1 LVDLGIEAVK
11 RSIFG
16 VLKPWGGTVFWEL
29 IGLMRLR
36 IFSFG
41 LVLLLSVLV
50 GGVTTATGALA
61 ARITQIVVQG
71 NERVEN
77 ESIFSYLQLQQGG
90 EYSNDA
96 ADDSV
101 RALFQTG
108 LFSDVSINQEGG
120 RVVIRVVENPLIN
133 VVNFEGNSEVDD
145 ETLQKEVEV
154 RERMIFTKSRAQ
166 SDTRRIL
173 QLYQRQGFYNVSVTP
188 KQIRLPENRINLVFE
203 IKEGT
208 ETNVTSI
215 TFTGNNSF
223 SGNSLRSVIATQEKA
238 WWRFLSRNTT
248 FDADRLEFDKEQLRR
263 HYLKNGFADVQI
275 VSAEPTQD
283 ENGNFTINFTVDEGP
298 RYTIADV
305 AVNVGDAKLDDNGV
319 RRAVKTDAGDTYNAQ
334 KVDKSVE
341 NLTLEASKQGFV
353 FAKVEPKVDREPGT
367 GRLNLT
373 YDIVEGPRTY
383 IERIE
388 IVGNGRTLDEVIRRE
403 LGLFEGDAYNKAL
416 VERARRRL
424 TALDF
429 FEKIEFSDREGS
441 AADKVVLVLEVV
453 EKSTGS
459 LSFSAGYSSVE
470 TIVLGIDLAERNL
483 FGRGQEV
490 RLNTQASFKKQQVDF
505 SFTEP
510 YFMGSPFSAGFDL
523 FANRSNFQ
531 EVSSYKSEQIGGA
544 LRAGF
549 RLDETSRVN
558 FKYLLARRKIKNID
572 ASAAS
577 PAILEQQGTSW
588 KSAVSGTYTY
598 DDLDNPIR
606 PNSGLRAELTGE
618 VAGLGGTD
626 RFASLEASAWYFVPV
641 IEDKVTLKFEGNAGV
656 VGSWDKN
663 KKVPFQDRFFKG
675 ADSFRGF
682 ASSGV
687 GPMQIG
693 NDGVTDSIGAK
704 SYAIGT
710 VEAIFPLGLPESLGV
725 EGVVFSDFGTVFGA
739 EDKSVA
745 SAVGTNCNRT
755 PAADCTVFDSMKLRA
770 SIGAGVIWQ
779 SPFGPLR
786 LEAAYPVLKAPEDK
800 KEWFSFSIGTR
811 F

>member
-1 LVDLGIEAVK
+1 
-11 RSIFG
+11 
-16 VLKPWGGTVFWEL
+16 
-29 IGLMRLR
+29 MRLR
-36 IFSFG
+36 IFNFA

-50 GGVTTATGALA
+50 GGVVTASGALA

-71 NERVEN
+71 NDRVEN
-77 ESIFSYLQLQQGG
+77 ESIFSYLQLQRGG
-90 EYSNDA
+90 EYSNSA

-108 LFSDVSINQEGG
+108 LFSDVSISQEGG
-120 RVVIRVVENPLIN
+120 RVIVRVIENPLIN
-133 VVNFEGNSEVDD
+133 VVNFEGNSEVTD

-203 IKEGT
+203 IKEGS
-208 ETNVTSI
+208 ETNVTNI

-223 SGNSLRSVIATQEKA
+223 GGNSLRSVLATKEKA
-238 WWRFLSRNTT
+238 WWRFFGRNTT
-248 FDADRLEFDKEQLRR
+248 FDSDRLEFDKELLRR

-283 ENGNFTINFTVDEGP
+283 DNGNFTINFTIDEGP
-298 RYTIADV
+298 RYSIADV
-305 AVNVGDAKLDDNGV
+305 AINVGDAKLDDNGI
-319 RRAVKTDAGDTYNAQ
+319 RRAVKTDAGDFYNAER
-334 KVDKSVE
+334 VDKSVE

-353 FAKVEPKVDREPGT
+353 FAKVEPKVDREPST

-388 IVGNGRTLDEVIRRE
+388 IIGNGRTLDEVIRRE

-424 TALDF
+424 NALDF

-470 TIVLGIDLAERNL
+470 TVVLGVDLAERNL

-510 YFMGSPFSAGFDL
+510 YFMGSPFSAGIDL
-523 FANRSNFQ
+523 FATKNNLKQ
-531 EVSSYKSEQIGGA
+531 VSSYKSEQIGGA

-549 RLDETSRVN
+549 KLDETSRVN
-558 FKYLLARRKIKNID
+558 FKYLLARRRITDID
-572 ASAAS
+572 PATAS
-577 PAILEQQGTSW
+577 PAILEQEGRSW
-588 KSAVSGTYTY
+588 KSALSATYVY
-598 DDLDNPIR
+598 DDLDNPAR
-606 PNSGLRAELTGE
+606 PNSGLRTEFTGE
-618 VAGLGGTD
+618 IAGLGGTD
-626 RFASLEASAWYFVPV
+626 RYASLEASAWYFVPV
-641 IEDKVTLKFEGNAGV
+641 IEDKVTVKFEGNAGV
-656 VGSWDKN
+656 VGSWDNN
-663 KKVPFQDRFFKG
+663 KKVPFQDRFFRG
-675 ADSFRGF
+675 GENFRGF

-704 SYAIGT
+704 TYAIGT
-710 VEAIFPLGLPESLGV
+710 IEAIFPLGLPESLGV
-725 EGVVFSDFGTVFGA
+725 EGVAFTDFGTVFGA
-739 EDKSVA
+739 EDRTSA
-745 SAVGTNCNRT
+745 SGVNGCTN
-755 PAADCTVFDSMKLRA
+755 AAGCTVFDSKKFRA

-800 KEWFSFSIGTR
+800 KEWFSFSVGTR

>member
-29 IGLMRLR
+29 IGLMRSR

-50 GGVTTATGALA
+50 GGVMSAAGALA

-77 ESIFSYLQLQQGG
+77 ESIASYLQLQRGG

-96 ADDSV
+96 ADESV

-108 LFSDVSINQEGG
+108 LFSDVSITQEGG
-120 RVVIRVVENPLIN
+120 RVIIRVVENPLIN
-133 VVNFEGNSEVDD
+133 VVNFEGNSEVND

-223 SGNSLRSVIATQEKA
+223 SGNSLRSVIATQEKS

-275 VSAEPTQD
+275 VSADPSQD
-283 ENGNFTINFTVDEGP
+283 ENGNFTINFTIDEGP

-319 RRAVKTDAGDTYNAQ
+319 RRAVKTDSGDVYNAQ

-353 FAKVEPKVDREPGT
+353 FAKVEPKVDRESGT

-470 TIVLGIDLAERNL
+470 KIVLGVDLAERNL

-490 RLNTQASFKKQQVDF
+490 RLNTQVSFKKQQVDF

-523 FANRSNFQ
+523 FANRRNFK

-549 RLDETSRVN
+549 RLDETSSVS
-558 FKYLLARRKIKNID
+558 FKYLLARRKIKDID
-572 ASAAS
+572 IASAA
-577 PAILEQQGTSW
+577 PAILEQEGTSW
-588 KSAVSGTYTY
+588 KSAVSATYTY
-598 DDLDNPIR
+598 DDLDNPVR
-606 PNSGLRAELTGE
+606 PNSGLRAQVTGE

-626 RFASLEASAWYFVPV
+626 RYASLEASAWYFVPV
-641 IEDKVTLKFEGNAGV
+641 VEDKVTVKFEGNAGV
-656 VGSWDKN
+656 VTSWDKN

-675 ADSFRGF
+675 SESFRGF

-693 NDGVTDSIGAK
+693 NDGETDSIGAQ

-739 EDKSVA
+739 EDNTVSRG
-745 SAVGTNCNRT
+745 SPGCNVGTSTKN
-755 PAADCTVFDSMKLRA
+755 CTVFDSMKLRA

-800 KEWFSFSIGTR
+800 KEWFSFSVGTR

>member
-1 LVDLGIEAVK
+1 M
-11 RSIFG
+11 
-16 VLKPWGGTVFWEL
+16 
-29 IGLMRLR
+29 GLMRLR
-36 IFSFG
+36 IFSFALA
-41 LVLLLSVLV
+41 LVLSVV
-50 GGVTTATGALA
+50 FGGAITATEALA

-71 NERVEN
+71 NARVEN
-77 ESIFSYLQLQQGG
+77 ESIFSYLQLQRGG
-90 EYSNDA
+90 EYSNSA

-108 LFSDVSINQEGG
+108 LFSDVSITQEGG
-120 RVVIRVVENPLIN
+120 RVIIRVVENPLIN
-133 VVNFEGNSEVDD
+133 VINFEGNTEVAD

-208 ETNVTSI
+208 ETSVTTI

-223 SGNSLRSVIATQEKA
+223 SGNSLRSVLATKEKS

-248 FDADRLEFDKEQLRR
+248 FDADRLEFDKELLRR

-275 VSAEPTQD
+275 VSAEPSQN
-283 ENGNFTINFTVDEGP
+283 ENGNFTIDFTIDEGP
-298 RYTIADV
+298 RYSIADV
-305 AVNVGDAKLDDNGV
+305 AINVGDAKLDDNGI
-319 RRAVKTDAGDTYNAQ
+319 RRAVKTDAGDVYNAE

-388 IVGNGRTLDEVIRRE
+388 IIGNGRTLDEVIRRE

-470 TIVLGIDLAERNL
+470 TVVLGVDLAERNL

-549 RLDETSRVN
+549 RLDETSRLN
-558 FKYLLARRKIKNID
+558 FKYLFARRKIKNIN
-572 ASAAS
+572 AGSAS

-588 KSAVSGTYTY
+588 KSAVSGTYVY

-606 PNSGLRAELTGE
+606 PNSGIRAELTGE

-641 IEDKVTLKFEGNAGV
+641 VEDKVTLKFEGNAGV

-663 KKVPFQDRFFKG
+663 RKVPFQDRFFKG

-682 ASSGV
+682 ATSGV
-687 GPMQIG
+687 GPMQVG

-710 VEAIFPLGLPESLGV
+710 VEAIFPLGLPEALGI
-725 EGVVFSDFGTVFGA
+725 EGVAFSDFGTVFGA
-739 EDKSVA
+739 EDRSVA
-745 SAVGTNCNRT
+745 SGVNGCTNVKGCS
-755 PAADCTVFDSMKLRA
+755 VFDSRKFRA
-770 SIGAGVIWQ
+770 SVGAGIIWQ

-786 LEAAYPVLKAPEDK
+786 LEAAYPILKAPTDK

>member
-1 LVDLGIEAVK
+1 
-11 RSIFG
+11 
-16 VLKPWGGTVFWEL
+16 
-29 IGLMRLR
+29 MRLR
-36 IFSFG
+36 ILGLG
-41 LVLLLSVLV
+41 LVLLLGVLV
-50 GGVTTATGALA
+50 GGVVTAAGALA
-61 ARITQIVVQG
+61 ATITQIVVQG

-77 ESIFSYLQLQQGG
+77 ESVFSYLQFQRGQA
-90 EYSNDA
+90 YSNDA

-108 LFSDVSINQEGG
+108 LFSDVSITQEGG
-120 RVVIRVVENPLIN
+120 RVIIRVVENPLIN

-145 ETLQKEVEV
+145 DTLQKEVEV

-188 KQIRLPENRINLVFE
+188 KQIRLPQNRINLVFE

-208 ETNVTSI
+208 ETHVTSI

-223 SGNSLRSVIATQEKA
+223 GGNSLRAVITTKEKA

-263 HYLKNGFADVQI
+263 HYLKNGYADVQI

-283 ENGNFTINFTVDEGP
+283 DNGNFTINFTIEEGP
-298 RYTIADV
+298 RYSIADV
-305 AVNVGDAKLDDNGV
+305 AVNVGDAKLDDNGI
-319 RRAVKTDAGDTYNAQ
+319 RRAVKTDAGDVYNAE

-353 FAKVEPKVDREPGT
+353 FAKVEPKVDRESAS

-459 LSFSAGYSSVE
+459 LNFSAGYSSVE
-470 TIVLGIDLAERNL
+470 TVVLGVEVSERNL
-483 FGRGQEV
+483 FGRGQQV
-490 RLNTQASFKKQQVDF
+490 RLNTQASFKKQQLDF

-523 FANRSNFQ
+523 FANRRDFK
-531 EVSSYKSEQIGGA
+531 ETSSYKSEQIGGA

-549 RLDETSRVN
+549 RLDETSSVN
-558 FKYLLARRKIKNID
+558 FKYLLARRKIKGID
-572 ASAAS
+572 PTTAS
-577 PAILEQQGTSW
+577 PAILEQEGVSW
-588 KSAVSGTYTY
+588 KSAVSSTYVY
-598 DDLDNPIR
+598 DDLDNPLR
-606 PNSGLRAELTGE
+606 PNSGLRAEVKGE
-618 VAGLGGTD
+618 IAGLGGTD
-626 RFASLEASAWYFVPV
+626 RFASLEASAWYFIPV
-641 IEDKVTLKFEGNAGV
+641 IEDQVTVKLEGNAGHIRSL
-656 VGSWDKN
+656 GGG
-663 KKVPFQDRFFKG
+663 KVPFQDRFFHG
-675 ADSFRGF
+675 SETFRGF

-687 GPMQIG
+687 GPRQIG
-693 NDGVTDSIGAK
+693 NDGVTDAIGGT

-710 VEAIFPLGLPESLGV
+710 VEAIFPLGLPEALGV
-725 EGVVFSDFGTVFGA
+725 EGVAFSDFGTVFGS
-739 EDKSVA
+739 EDQTVA
-745 SAVGTNCNRT
+745 AGSNGCTRVGG
-755 PAADCTVFDSMKLRA
+755 CTVFDSKKFRA
-770 SIGAGVIWQ
+770 SVGAGIIWQ

-786 LEAAYPVLKAPEDK
+786 LEAAYPLLKAQQDE